1 MKKPLSRARPEVNA
15 AHETPRGRPRGKK
28 RSVVRPDSTRERI
41 YAQVRKIP
49 RGRVATYG
57 QIASL
62 SGLDGHA
69 RQVGYA
75 MAALPSHSAV
85 PWHRVINAQGRVSM
99 RREGPGGSI
108 IQQQMLEREGVIFD
122 GGGRVSLARFGWKPS
137 RNPPPTPPPARVRR
151 GSG

>member
-1 MKKPLSRARPEVNA
+1 MERTVYSGTRMRKPLSRARPVVDA
-15 AHETPRGRPRGKK
+15 AHEKPRGRPRKKK

-41 YAQVRKIP
+41 YVQVRKVP
-49 RGRVATYG
+49 RGKVATYG

-62 SGLDGHA
+62 AGLDGQA

-99 RREGPGGSI
+99 RREGPAGSI
-108 IQQQMLEREGVIFD
+108 IQQQMLEREGVMFD
-122 GGGRVSLARFGWKPS
+122 DGGRVALARFGWKP
-137 RNPPPTPPPARVRR
+137 RR
-151 GSG
+151 RRP

>member
-1 MKKPLSRARPEVNA
+1 MVAAAPEKPRRK
-15 AHETPRGRPRGKK
+15 PRKKK
-28 RSVVRPDSTRERI
+28 RSAVRPDTTRERI
-41 YAQVRKIP
+41 YSQVRKVP
-49 RGRVATYG
+49 RGKVATYG

-62 SGLDGHA
+62 AGLDGQA

-108 IQQQMLEREGVIFD
+108 IQRQMLEREGVMFD
-122 GGGRVSLARFGWKPS
+122 GGGRVALARFGWKS
-137 RNPPPTPPPARVRR
+137 RRR
-151 GSG
+151 SS